1 MLGGLGLVFSSFID
15 HCHLIAVSIKLYL
28 KLRSILKPEL
38 SPWWHVLPIHHGKSV
53 NWHLEYR
60 AYFLYLE
67 KCLSPKNH
75 IFYIF
80 LVTWNSSSHFLFLK
94 SRCLI
99 DCRLQYQCDII
110 SSFGEKRHI
119 SKEEVFQWAILC
131 WNLSLAILLNYI
143 ILAMWKM
150 GFMKH
155 SPYTAL
161 SRQKDQLD
169 IAPLCLF
176 QQNHLH
182 SPPTKPFTYSCPV
195 YVWTFFM
202 LNLKLQHLWCCNF
215 IYIIKQQWE
224 KKRASICKW
233 YRKDT
238 RELCQLGPF
247 VLVGQYRCAMC
258 I

>member
-1 MLGGLGLVFSSFID
+1 M
-15 HCHLIAVSIKLYL
+15 
-28 KLRSILKPEL
+28 KPEL

-143 ILAMWKM
+143 ILAMWKT

-155 SPYTAL
+155 S
-161 SRQKDQLD
+161 SK
-169 IAPLCLF
+169 
-176 QQNHLH
+176 
-182 SPPTKPFTYSCPV
+182 
-195 YVWTFFM
+195 
-202 LNLKLQHLWCCNF
+202 
-215 IYIIKQQWE
+215 
-224 KKRASICKW
+224 
-233 YRKDT
+233 
-238 RELCQLGPF
+238 
-247 VLVGQYRCAMC
+247 RCAMG
-258 I
+258 IYNVVSNKVSVFVKTSLITHQMFNLIWK